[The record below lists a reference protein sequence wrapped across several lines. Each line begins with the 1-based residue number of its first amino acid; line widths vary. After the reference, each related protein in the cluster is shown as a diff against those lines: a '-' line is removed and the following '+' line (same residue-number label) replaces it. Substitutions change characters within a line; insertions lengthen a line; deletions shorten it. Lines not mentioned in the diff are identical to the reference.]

1 MDVRWHGERGLH
13 GLDGRRHGERGLR
26 GLGGRR
32 RNERGLR
39 GWMDG
44 GAASVTRRT
53 ATRQARLARPTW
65 SSASASRRTSCTR
78 TWHLRRSIEQEPPA
92 PMSELEEASC
102 SAGATD
108 PAPGCRRLRRNPN
121 ARRRRGGMGGG
132 SRTSSATSLG
142 STEAAV
148 RRRPLHLCGLRGGV
162 SAGLCLAME
171 GRVLMPGR
179 TTCLGQRAT
188 TTASWAAA
196 QKSIGDEQSHGGRRN
211 EWFPP
216 NGKIVISSCIHK

>member
-132 SRTSSATSLG
+132 SRTSSATASDQ
-142 STEAAV
+142 
-148 RRRPLHLCGLRGGV
+148 RRRRRVVVRCICAACAEESRPA
-162 SAGLCLAME
+162 SASPWRAAYSCL
-171 GRVLMPGR
+171 
-179 TTCLGQRAT
+179 
-188 TTASWAAA
+188 
-196 QKSIGDEQSHGGRRN
+196 GGRRASAR
-211 EWFPP
+211 EQRRPRP
-216 NGKIVISSCIHK
+216 GRQRGRASATSSPMAAVETSGFLPTAKS